1 MSEPIEPMGAWM
13 RKQAEANGNCT
24 SQAGALFLHLTRDG
38 HDWALELN
46 HEKPISS
53 ELAQHWAVECGAPG
67 GTACYKAYGG
77 KVWRFEW
84 IDNKEEVAAQRAET
98 VAFYL
103 HGTHP

>member
-67 GTACYKAYGG
+67 GTEFRKTAGG
-77 KVWRFEW
+77 KVWRFTWQDEG
-84 IDNKEEVAAQRAET
+84 DPAPDT
-98 VAFYL
+98 VRAFYL
-103 HGTHP
+103 SGRSPSER